1 MDFNRRTAM
10 AAGLGAMAAGIE
22 AVTAGIGAVAA
33 RLGAT
38 PKGSGGTARATAPGT
53 VTVQGE
59 SAVRTNIPVVRDR
72 RAAGGRYLG
81 LRTTEK
87 PPART
92 GWYATYAVRAPRE
105 GVYTLTAVATAPV
118 ETPHTEAV
126 ASYLHLSVNDG
137 PFTEIA
143 RSQPH
148 WYESR
153 AAWGDLSKLDLGPV
167 ELRNG
172 TNTFTFRVTEPTVLD
187 DTTAYVL
194 ALDRFVLRHQEG
206 HPALRELSVPRHREG
221 EPARLRLTLDGHAS
235 HVHRV
240 RYEVDDYHGHRV
252 ATGHAAIAAG
262 DMSTTVTLPAL
273 APGHYRVTA
282 DGVTGRFA
290 CLPARPAVTG
300 PAARFGVN
308 VWASSLVP
316 PSRLADF
323 ASALRDM
330 GAGWVRDGQSW
341 PAAEPAPG
349 DYDTGPHDRR
359 TRTLRAHGLAVLD
372 VLSPAPE
379 WAMTDASPPLPADL
393 RHAYRYAR
401 RLAAAAPEALQLS
414 NEPDVDTTHST
425 GDAHAAFVK
434 AAALGIRAAHE
445 SCLVVLPG
453 IAQTGPFQD
462 LMLANDVV
470 RYADAWAFHGYP
482 DPTEPGEPRFPGAAG
497 EQHELAR
504 RHEADIPLWM
514 TECGAFQRAR
524 PGTDLTPEQEIT
536 QARYVVRSMVEGLA
550 AGNDRQFWFAGP
562 PLHDDGIYFG
572 LLDRDFRPL
581 PAYSAF
587 AALTS
592 LLGAARFT
600 GPAPLLP
607 DGVRGFVFDTGRGE
621 RVTVVWAERPV
632 RLDRCGAGAA
642 YDIMGRRLPAGRPVT
657 ASRDPLYLMSPAP
670 PTASLASPATFPT
683 LPAASP
689 APPAASTA
697 PMAAFPP
704 PRVTSPPALPRPK
717 ARLSPAEHIVLAQR
731 FPASN
736 AAPGKQ
742 DGDAPPPH
750 GYRLG
755 RRTRMTLDVYNFG
768 DTARR
773 VTVAARPMG
782 GGWTVRAER
791 ETRIRVPAGGRVGVN
806 FTLLAGSSVAR
817 RTDRRLAFRATLDDR
832 SEVPASVALIHLG

>member
-10 AAGLGAMAAGIE
+10 AAGLGA
-22 AVTAGIGAVAA
+22 VAA
-33 RLGAT
+33 ASGAT
-38 PKGSGGTARATAPGT
+38 ASAGGGTASAATPTTVT

-59 SAVRTNIPVVRDR
+59 AAVRTNIPVRRDR
-72 RAAGGRYLG
+72 RASGGRYLG
-81 LRTTEK
+81 LWTTEK

-92 GWYATYAVRAPRE
+92 GWYATYTVRVPRA
-105 GVYTLTAVATAPV
+105 GVYALTAVATAPV

-126 ASYLHLSVNDG
+126 ASYPHLSVNDG

-148 WYESR
+148 WYESPP
-153 AAWGDLSKLDLGPV
+153 AWGDLSVLDLGVV
-167 ELRNG
+167 ELRGG
-172 TNTFTFRVTEPTVLD
+172 TDTLTFRVAEPAVLD
-187 DTTAYVL
+187 DTIAYVL
-194 ALDRFVLRHQEG
+194 TLDRFTLRHLEG

-221 EPARLRLTLDGHAS
+221 EPARLSLALDGHAP
-235 HVHRV
+235 HPHRV
-240 RYEVDDYHGHRV
+240 RYAVSDHHGRRV
-252 ATGHAAIAAG
+252 ATGRATIAAG
-262 DMSTTVTLPAL
+262 DTSATVTLPDL
-273 APGHYRVTA
+273 PPGHYLVRA
-282 DGVTGRFA
+282 NGVTGRFA
-290 CLPARPAVTG
+290 RLPARPAVTG
-300 PAARFGVN
+300 PTSRFGVN

-323 ASALRDM
+323 AAALRDM

-349 DYDTGPHDRR
+349 VYDTAQHDDR

-379 WAMTDASPPLPADL
+379 WAMTDASLPLPADL

-414 NEPDVDTTHST
+414 NEPDVDTTRST

-434 AAALGIRAAHE
+434 ATALGIKDAAPE
-445 SCLVVLPG
+445 PCLVVLPG
-453 IAQTGPFQD
+453 VAQTGPFQD

-470 RYADAWAFHGYP
+470 RYADVWAFHGYP
-482 DPTEPGEPRFPGAAG
+482 DPTEPGEPRFPGAAD

-504 RHEADIPLWM
+504 RHHADIPLWM
-514 TECGAFQRAR
+514 TECGAFQKAR
-524 PGTDLTPEQEIT
+524 PGEDLTPGQEIA
-536 QARYVVRSMVEGLA
+536 QARYVVRSTVEGLA

-562 PLHDDGIYFG
+562 PLHDDGVYFG

-592 LLGAARFT
+592 LLGAAHFT
-600 GPAPLLP
+600 GPTPRLP
-607 DGVRGFVFDTGRGE
+607 YGVRGFDFDSGHGE

-632 RLDRCGAGAA
+632 RLDRYTRGTA
-642 YDIMGRRLPAGRPVT
+642 YDMMGRRLPTGRPVT
-657 ASRDPLYLMSPAP
+657 VSRDPLYVV
-670 PTASLASPATFPT
+670 TADA
-683 LPAASP
+683 P
-689 APPAASTA
+689 APPAATR
-697 PMAAFPP
+697 
-704 PRVTSPPALPRPK
+704 PR

-731 FPASN
+731 FSARD
-736 AAPGKQ
+736 AAPGKD

-755 RRTRMTLDVYNFG
+755 RRTRMTVDVYNFD
-768 DTARR
+768 DTAHN
-773 VTVAARPMG
+773 VTVAAEPIG
-782 GGWTVRAER
+782 DGWTVRAEQGR
-791 ETRIRVPAGGRVGVN
+791 KGQKGWKGRIHVPAGGRVGVN
-806 FTLLAGSSVAR
+806 FTVRAESSVPR
-817 RTDRRLAFRATLDDR
+817 RIDRRLTFGARLDDHTG
-832 SEVPASVALIHLG
+832 VPTSAALIHLK

>member
-10 AAGLGAMAAGIE
+10 AAGLGAMASAC
-22 AVTAGIGAVAA
+22 
-33 RLGAT
+33 
-38 PKGSGGTARATAPGT
+38 GGTAGATAPGT

-59 SAVRTNIPVVRDR
+59 SAVRTNIPVVRDC

-81 LRTTEK
+81 LRTAEK

-92 GWYATYAVRAPRE
+92 GWYATYTVRAPQA

-126 ASYLHLSVNDG
+126 ASYLYLSVNDG

-153 AAWGDLSKLDLGPV
+153 AAWGDLSELDLGAV

-194 ALDRFVLRHQEG
+194 ALDRFTLRHQEG

-221 EPARLRLTLDGHAS
+221 EPARLRLTLDGHAT

-240 RYEVDDYHGHRV
+240 RYEVGDHHGRRV
-252 ATGHAAIAAG
+252 ATGQAAIAAG
-262 DMSTTVTLPAL
+262 DVSTTVTLPAL

-316 PSRLADF
+316 PSRLAEF

-359 TRTLRAHGLAVLD
+359 IRTLRAHGLAVLD

-379 WAMTDASPPLPADL
+379 WTMTDASLPLPADL

-401 RLAAAAPEALQLS
+401 RLAAAAPEALQLP
-414 NEPDVDTTHST
+414 NEPDVDTTRST

-445 SCLVVLPG
+445 PCLVVLPG

-470 RYADAWAFHGYP
+470 RYADVWAFHGYP
-482 DPTEPGEPRFPGAAG
+482 DPTEPGEPRFPGAAD

-504 RHEADIPLWM
+504 RYEADIPLWM

-524 PGTDLTPEQEIT
+524 PGTDLTPEQEIA

-607 DGVRGFVFDTGRGE
+607 DGVQGFVFDSGRGE
-621 RVTVVWAERPV
+621 LVTVVWAERPV
-632 RLDRCGAGAA
+632 CLDRCGAGAA

-657 ASRDPLYLMSPAP
+657 ASRDPLYLTSPAP
-670 PTASLASPATFPT
+670 SAASPASPEASPAPTAASPASPAT
-683 LPAASP
+683 S
-689 APPAASTA
+689 
-697 PMAAFPP
+697 PP
-704 PRVTSPPALPRPK
+704 PRVASPRALPRPR

-731 FPASN
+731 FPARN
-736 AAPGKQ
+736 AAPGKE

-755 RRTRMTLDVYNFG
+755 RRTLMTVDVYNFG

-773 VTVAARPMG
+773 VTVAARPVG
-782 GGWTVRAER
+782 GGWTVRAEQ
-791 ETRIRVPAGGRVGVN
+791 ETRIRMPAGGRVGVN
-806 FTLLAGSSVAR
+806 FTLLASSSVAR

-832 SEVPASVALIHLG
+832 SEVAASVALIHLR

>member
-1 MDFNRRTAM
+1 M
-10 AAGLGAMAAGIE
+10 AAGLGAMTAA
-22 AVTAGIGAVAA
+22 TAAA
-33 RLGAT
+33 
-38 PKGSGGTARATAPGT
+38 SGGTAGSAPHTTATSGSTARSAAHTAVT

-72 RAAGGRYLG
+72 RASQGRYLR
-81 LRTTEK
+81 LRTTRK

-92 GWYATYAVRAPRE
+92 GWYATYAVRAPRA
-105 GVYTLTAVATAPV
+105 GVYALTAVATAPV

-126 ASYLHLSVNDG
+126 ASCLHLSVNDG

-143 RSQPH
+143 YSQPH

-153 AAWGDLSKLDLGPV
+153 PVWGDLSELELGPV
-167 ELRNG
+167 ELRG
-172 TNTFTFRVTEPTVLD
+172 GADTLTFRVTEPVVSD

-194 ALDRFVLRHQEG
+194 ALDRFTLRHQHTG
-206 HPALRELSVPRHREG
+206 PALRELSVPRHREG
-221 EPARLRLTLDGHAS
+221 ELARLRLTLDGHAPRDR
-235 HVHRV
+235 RV
-240 RYEVDDYHGHRV
+240 RYVVSDHHGHRV
-252 ATGHAAIAAG
+252 AAGHATVAAG
-262 DMSTTVTLPAL
+262 DVSARVTLPAL

-282 DGVTGRFA
+282 DGVTRGFA

-300 PAARFGVN
+300 PAGRFGVN

-349 DYDTGPHDRR
+349 LYDTGHHDRR
-359 TRTLRAHGLAVLD
+359 TRTLRTHGLAVLD
-372 VLSPAPE
+372 VLSAAPE
-379 WAMTDASPPLPADL
+379 WSMTDASLPLPADL

-414 NEPDVDTTHST
+414 NEPDVDTTRST

-434 AAALGIRAAHE
+434 AAALGIRDARE
-445 SCLVVLPG
+445 PCLVVLPG

-482 DPTEPGEPRFPGAAG
+482 DPTVPGEPRFPGAAD
-497 EQHELAR
+497 EQHELAH
-504 RHEADIPLWM
+504 RHQADLPLWM
-514 TECGAFQRAR
+514 TECGAFQKAR
-524 PGTDLTPEQEIT
+524 PGTDLTPEQEIE

-562 PLHDDGIYFG
+562 PLHDDGVYFG
-572 LLDRDFRPL
+572 LLDRDFGPL

-592 LLGAARFT
+592 LLGAAHFT

-607 DGVRGFVFDTGRGE
+607 DGVQGFVFDSGRGE

-632 RLDRCGAGAA
+632 RWERRPAGPVH
-642 YDIMGRRLPAGRPVT
+642 DIMGRRLPAGRPVT
-657 ASRDPLYLMSPAP
+657 VSRDPLYITSPAP
-670 PTASLASPATFPT
+670 TAASRQT
-683 LPAASP
+683 LPRSR
-689 APPAASTA
+689 AP
-697 PMAAFPP
+697 
-704 PRVTSPPALPRPK
+704 
-717 ARLSPAEHIVLAQR
+717 LSPAEHIVLAQR
-731 FPASN
+731 FPARN
-736 AAPGKQ
+736 AAPGKE

-750 GYRLG
+750 GYRLR
-755 RRTRMTLDVYNFG
+755 RRTRMTVDVYNFG
-768 DTARR
+768 DRARE
-773 VTVAARPMG
+773 VTLSARPVG
-782 GGWTVRAER
+782 GGWTVRAEQA
-791 ETRIRVPAGGRVGVN
+791 THIRVPAGGRVGVD
-806 FTLLAGSSVAR
+806 FTLAAGRSVQR
-817 RTDRRLAFRATLDDR
+817 RVDRRLTFRAMLDDR
-832 SEVPASVALIHLG
+832 TDIPASVALIHLT

>member
-10 AAGLGAMAAGIE
+10 ATGLGAMLA
-22 AVTAGIGAVAA
+22 
-33 RLGAT
+33 
-38 PKGSGGTARATAPGT
+38 GSGGTARATAPGT

-72 RAAGGRYLG
+72 RATGGRYPG

-92 GWYATYAVRAPRE
+92 GWYATYTVRAPRA

-126 ASYLHLSVNDG
+126 ASYLLLSVNEG

-153 AAWGDLSKLDLGPV
+153 AVWGDLSELDLGTV
-167 ELRNG
+167 ELRND
-172 TNTFTFRVTEPTVLD
+172 TNTFTFRVTEPTVLE

-194 ALDRFVLRHQEG
+194 ALDHFTLRHQEG

-221 EPARLRLTLDGHAS
+221 EP
-235 HVHRV
+235 
-240 RYEVDDYHGHRV
+240 
-252 ATGHAAIAAG
+252 
-262 DMSTTVTLPAL
+262 
-273 APGHYRVTA
+273 
-282 DGVTGRFA
+282 
-290 CLPARPAVTG
+290 
-300 PAARFGVN
+300 
-308 VWASSLVP
+308 
-316 PSRLADF
+316 
-323 ASALRDM
+323 
-330 GAGWVRDGQSW
+330 
-341 PAAEPAPG
+341 
-349 DYDTGPHDRR
+349 
-359 TRTLRAHGLAVLD
+359 
-372 VLSPAPE
+372 
-379 WAMTDASPPLPADL
+379 
-393 RHAYRYAR
+393 
-401 RLAAAAPEALQLS
+401 
-414 NEPDVDTTHST
+414 
-425 GDAHAAFVK
+425 
-434 AAALGIRAAHE
+434 
-445 SCLVVLPG
+445 
-453 IAQTGPFQD
+453 
-462 LMLANDVV
+462 
-470 RYADAWAFHGYP
+470 
-482 DPTEPGEPRFPGAAG
+482 RFPGAAD

-514 TECGAFQRAR
+514 TECGAFQKAR
-524 PGTDLTPEQEIT
+524 PGTDLTPEQEIA

-572 LLDRDFRPL
+572 LLDRDFCPL

-607 DGVRGFVFDTGRGE
+607 DGVRGFVFDSGRGE
-621 RVTVVWAERPV
+621 LVTVVWAERPV
-632 RLDRCGAGAA
+632 RLDRCGSGAV
-642 YDIMGRRLPAGRPVT
+642 YDIMGRRLPAGQPVT
-657 ASRDPLYLMSPAP
+657 ASRDPLYLTSPAP
-670 PTASLASPATFPT
+670 PEVSPASPAASAAPPAASPT
-683 LPAASP
+683 SPAASPALPAASP
-689 APPAASTA
+689 ASPAAS
-697 PMAAFPP
+697 PP
-704 PRVTSPPALPRPK
+704 PRVASPGALPRPR

-731 FPASN
+731 FSARN
-736 AAPGKQ
+736 AAPGKE

-755 RRTRMTLDVYNFG
+755 RRSRLTVDVYNFG
-768 DTARR
+768 ETARP
-773 VTVAARPMG
+773 VTVAARPVG
-782 GGWTVRAER
+782 GGWTVRAEQ

-806 FTLLAGSSVAR
+806 FGLLASSSVVR

-832 SEVPASVALIHLG
+832 SEVPASVALIRLR